1 MTDGKRIFPCCQAV
15 LVAGLL
21 FVGCQRAPQPA
32 PKTADTKSAA
42 AKEDAKPVEPEPA
55 TASGILEKAAR
66 HLAEG
71 EAAQA
76 KKSIDALEARKQEL
90 APAELIEFER
100 LKIWANEKSPT
111 VDPTVAGKAPAA
123 KDPTVPVEPAPPP
136 EPVQQIPELAEAKK
150 LAAAENWDAA
160 TTLLAKILEK
170 AEPGP
175 AQREAVALQSHVE
188 KQMASLRELRE
199 AVGQLGGAGPQV
211 EAARLRLWRDSDRA
225 LPALLAGLTDGNPA
239 QVRGILRMLS
249 ERNEPTVT
257 LSAVSVVLDR
267 PDASDAWPAAL
278 EELSRLRTPQ
288 AGERLLK
295 LALEAKTPEQRSAAL
310 QALAVSVEPPA
321 MTFRSLLPSLQQDGP
336 ELPFA
341 LDAAARGAF
350 RHRQQ
355 DLLTGRV
362 LRDGSLN
369 ADEKKQLAGLP
380 ARLMTLSDGL
390 KSTPRSATAIPAAML
405 ASALGVTPAPAIK
418 GVRVVGCCGEEVNG
432 PVASVIDGIW
442 DVVDHN
448 ARTSWYDAGTAS
460 NPWIVFDLGES
471 RIVAGVRIW
480 NFNSAGLTDRGWR
493 DVDVFVTDDLAD
505 VPPSA
510 SGVLPKAFG
519 RKDYGDYSDTI
530 PVPFARG
537 RYVKL
542 QARTLWSDQKVSGL
556 SEVQILGW

>member
-1 MTDGKRIFPCCQAV
+1 MAHS
-15 LVAGLL
+15 
-21 FVGCQRAPQPA
+21 
-32 PKTADTKSAA
+32 KSAP
-42 AKEDAKPVEPEPA
+42 AKDDAPAVEPEPA

-71 EAAQA
+71 EAALA
-76 KKSIDALEARKQEL
+76 KRSIDALEARKQEL

-100 LKIWANEKSPT
+100 LKMWVDEKSPT
-111 VDPTVAGKAPAA
+111 VDPTVAGKDPAA
-123 KDPTVPVEPAPPP
+123 PVEPVPAP
-136 EPVQQIPELAEAKK
+136 EPVQEIPELVEVKK
-150 LAAAENWDAA
+150 LVAAENWDAA
-160 TTLLAKILEK
+160 TALLASILEK
-170 AEPGP
+170 ADEGP
-175 AQREAVALQSHVE
+175 AQREAAALRAHVE
-188 KQMASLRELRE
+188 KQVANLRELRE
-199 AVGQLGGAGPQV
+199 AVDQLGGDGPQV

-225 LPALLAGLTDGNPA
+225 LPLLMAGLTDGSPA
-239 QVRGILRMLS
+239 QVRGILQLLR
-249 ERNEPTVT
+249 ERNEPTAT
-257 LSAVSVVLDR
+257 LSAVSGVLDR
-267 PDASDAWPAAL
+267 PDASEAWPAAL

-295 LALEAKTPEQRSAAL
+295 LTLEAKTPEQRSAAL
-310 QALAVSVEPPA
+310 KALAVSVEPPA
-321 MTFRSLLPSLQQDGP
+321 KTFRALLPTLQQDGP

-341 LDAAARGAF
+341 LEAAARGAF
-350 RHRQQ
+350 LHRQQ

-380 ARLMTLSDGL
+380 ARLIALSEGL
-390 KSTPRSATAIPAAML
+390 KANPRPATAVGAAML
-405 ASALGVTPAPAIK
+405 ASALGVTLAPALT

-432 PVASVIDGIW
+432 PVAGVIDGVW

-448 ARTSWYDAGTAS
+448 ARTSWYDAGTVP

-471 RIVAGVRIW
+471 RTVAGVRIW

-493 DVDVFVTDDLAD
+493 EVDVFVTDDLAD
-505 VPPSA
+505 VPPAA
-510 SGVLPKAFG
+510 SGVVPKAFG